1 MFFDNLVSPRPTRH
15 RAHHLL
21 LAASLTASAIL
32 TFAGCASA
40 QLSPSTLGAEQ
51 STGASSSANSA
62 RSGPGV
68 CPPAP
73 LSELGGC
80 TRITGD
86 LIIENIRESA
96 LPDLGSIERVEGSL
110 IVRQSFLLNH
120 LEGLRNLEVVG
131 ADVMLVGL
139 PGLATLEGLSK
150 LRVIGGEL
158 HMVEVGV
165 DACRVAEFIRDQRER
180 GYQGPAHIMGVDP
193 SPACQVD
200 FESPELAGPA
210 TALSDADAEPR
221 LPPNPSLPPIT
232 LPDYGEIRGGNHLQT
247 IHPEIALRAR
257 LLYALLQHEGIE
269 VVFISGHRSW
279 SPPGG
284 RRLASWHHVGMAF
297 DLNLTHRATMS
308 EANRHY
314 EADRNQWERIGEL
327 AEGLGII
334 WGARYDDI
342 FHFEWHPGHHARM
355 RQQEFDAFRELAG
368 QDLGNY
374 RQGWSLYKDDLQ
386 NVDET
391 PPCLGGCYIP
401 PDKGLSELL
410 ESLR

>member
-1 MFFDNLVSPRPTRH
+1 MIPENLVSPRHTLH

-21 LAASLTASAIL
+21 LAAALTATALL
-32 TFAGCASA
+32 TSAGCASA
-40 QLSPSTLGAEQ
+40 QPAPSTLGAEQ
-51 STGASSSANSA
+51 STATSTGAAGPRSS
-62 RSGPGV
+62 PGV
-68 CPPAP
+68 CAPAP
-73 LSELGGC
+73 LSELRGC
-80 TRITGD
+80 SLITGD
-86 LIIENIRESA
+86 LVIENVRESA

-120 LEGLRNLEVVG
+120 LEGLRNLKTVG
-131 ADVMLVGL
+131 GDLMLVGL
-139 PGLATLEGLSK
+139 PGLATLEGLAK
-150 LRVIGGEL
+150 LRVIGGDL
-158 HMVEVGV
+158 HLVEVGV
-165 DACRVAEFIRDQRER
+165 DACLIAAFIRSQRTR
-180 GYQGPAHIMGVDP
+180 GYQGTAHVMGVNP
-193 SPACQVD
+193 SPHCRVD
-200 FESPELAGPA
+200 FTSPELAGPI
-210 TALSDADAEPR
+210 DAAPDASLAAPA
-221 LPPNPSLPPIT
+221 PPNPSLPPIT
-232 LPDYGEIRGGNHLQT
+232 LPDYDDIRGGNHLET

-257 LLYALLQHEGIE
+257 LLYALLEHEGIE

-314 EADRNQWERIGEL
+314 EADRKAWERIGEL

-355 RQQEFDAFRELAG
+355 RQHEFDAFRDLAG

-374 RQGWSLYKDDLQ
+374 RQGWSLYEDDLQ
-386 NVDET
+386 SVDET

-401 PDKGLSELL
+401 PDQGLSELL
-410 ESLR
+410 DSLR